1 MLLRLFKL
9 YVSYGLFGIIQLVL
23 PLFTFS
29 KIVIKKEF
37 LKTVIYYVWNIL
49 YCKMWVLK
57 CVWIISLKAS
67 IFIERK
73 SILCSSVWCSC
84 CCCCCCCCCFSGWG
98 ITPFQAII
106 AGKAT
111 ALTKAEVQIL
121 KTKGS
126 TQKSGLNSE
135 WIVLI
140 LIVVNFLL
148 SKATTFVNGPEHDIW
163 YAYIKVE
170 IQQV

>member
-1 MLLRLFKL
+1 MGIKML
-9 YVSYGLFGIIQLVL
+9 
-23 PLFTFS
+23 
-29 KIVIKKEF
+29 
-37 LKTVIYYVWNIL
+37 N
-49 YCKMWVLK
+49 

-121 KTKGS
+121 KTKGW
-126 TQKSGLNSE
+126 TQKSGLHSE
-135 WIVLI
+135 WIIFI

-148 SKATTFVNGPEHDIW
+148 SKATTFVNGPEDDIW
-163 YAYIKVE
+163 YVYIKVE
-170 IQQV
+170 IQQVWNTEILVFNLNFFMKYTSIRESCDGKAWWISS